1 MKFLTKL
8 FAAMLA
14 VVTVF
19 AFSACNGNK
28 DDDKNNQFGWALEVE
43 SETVKAE
50 NESEQ
55 DKKVLTI
62 KGFFVAQGT
71 LNQIASGIAKN
82 IELKIG
88 EGEFNVYDEATGA
101 YDTKDDY
108 AEYDEVIIDKDVFVN
123 QQIIGSV
130 IITDKVTEIGEG
142 AFGGCPNIT
151 KMTLPFVGI
160 KKADVYNVQKTFA
173 ALFGTNEV
181 TGCTSMTVNYNSSGS
196 GTYYLPSG
204 LTDVTVNYS
213 EKTELPAYAFA
224 GITVLKNVTLVNVTE
239 IGNSAFAGCSA
250 LTNVNVK
257 TAADKTENNAAD
269 VTAIG
274 SSAFANCTSLYGI
287 DLASFT
293 NANLVVYNE
302 AFSGCTKLGATYDEL
317 VLPGAT
323 FMEKAFSG
331 CTSIKA
337 LDLTNAKFVGDYC
350 FKNCTGLKKVK
361 GYDGTKTATGAFLGC
376 TLDDEHFEVDDY
388 GNLVKKTQTI
398 D

>member
-28 DDDKNNQFGWALEVE
+28 DNDKNNQFGWALEVE

-50 NESEQ
+50 KEGEQ
-55 DKKVLTI
+55 DKKVLTV

-71 LNQIASGIAKN
+71 LNEIASGIAKN

-88 EGEFNVYDEATGA
+88 EGKFNVYDEATGT
-101 YDTKDDY
+101 YDTEDDY
-108 AEYDEVIIDKDVFVN
+108 AKYDEVIIDKDVFVN

-130 IITDKVTEIGEG
+130 VITDKVTEIGEG

-151 KMTLPFVGI
+151 KMTIPFVGT

-173 ALFGTNEV
+173 VLFGTNEV

-224 GITVLKNVTLVNVTE
+224 GITVLKNVTLNNVTE
-239 IGNSAFAGCSA
+239 IGNNAFAGCSA
-250 LTNVNVK
+250 LTNVTVNS
-257 TAADKTENNAAD
+257 AAD

-287 DLASFT
+287 DLAAFT

-317 VLPGAT
+317 VLPNAT

-337 LDLTNAKFVGDYC
+337 VDLTNAKFIGDYC

-361 GYDGTKTATGAFLGC
+361 GNAQATGTGAFLGC
-376 TLDDEHFEVDDY
+376 TLDENESRSVDDY
-388 GNLVKKTQTI
+388 GNLVVKVI
-398 D
+398 